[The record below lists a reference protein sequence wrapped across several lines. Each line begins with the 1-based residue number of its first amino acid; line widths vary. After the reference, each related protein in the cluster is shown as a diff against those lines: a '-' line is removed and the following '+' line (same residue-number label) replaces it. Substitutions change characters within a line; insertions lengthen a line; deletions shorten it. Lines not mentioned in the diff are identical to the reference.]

1 MPPLPPTTH
10 NFCFSLKSLL
20 KQQRYESH
28 QKSILKRV
36 NTAATLDTSKKNKS
50 FYSMIHLGQSHDMP
64 HVVCCLL
71 PMIIENGKLKH
82 TRMSLLLMC
91 VHSALLKIRN
101 IPLLSSKPKKSISK
115 KKLVG
120 I

>member
-36 NTAATLDTSKKNKS
+36 NTALDTSKKNKS

-82 TRMSLLLMC
+82 TRMSL
-91 VHSALLKIRN
+91 HSALLKIRN

-115 KKLVG
+115 KN
-120 I
+120 